1 MVEHW
6 SPLPQAVEV
15 EVDLVP
21 NHDLEVEGEGEP
33 REALVPPEEER
44 DWKIVEGVLE
54 EVEVVVV
61 ALC

>member
-21 NHDLEVEGEGEP
+21 NHDLEVEGEP

>member
-6 SPLPQAVEV
+6 SPLPQAV

-21 NHDLEVEGEGEP
+21 NHDLEVEGEP
-33 REALVPPEEER
+33 REALVPPKEER
-44 DWKIVEGVLE
+44 DWKIGEGVLE